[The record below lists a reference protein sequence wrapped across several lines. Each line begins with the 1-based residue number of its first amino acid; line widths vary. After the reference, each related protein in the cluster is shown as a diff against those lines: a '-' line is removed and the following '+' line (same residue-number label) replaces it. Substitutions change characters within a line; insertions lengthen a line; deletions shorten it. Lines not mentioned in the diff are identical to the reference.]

1 MGAGAVP
8 CARLAAFAF
17 HREAVKVRRGGG
29 SEWRA
34 GGDSGGLGRLR
45 SACPTDPACGRWE
58 NAAAESKQVSG
69 LMILSSEIL
78 TIFSRRA
85 ASAVRAFSSSS

>member
-8 CARLAAFAF
+8 CARLAAL
-17 HREAVKVRRGGG
+17 VRSTGRRQKCGRGG

-58 NAAAESKQVSG
+58 NAAAESKQISG
-69 LMILSSEIL
+69 LM
-78 TIFSRRA
+78 TPRV
-85 ASAVRAFSSSS
+85 SAGSWQLKTHAPQSKC